1 MQLKNIQNWFASA
14 TLCAVA
20 TLSVM
25 PSAQAAQNCVAGTWQ
40 SPPNS
45 YWDSQHASMPVQAES
60 AHFQIRWPANK
71 PTLFSQQEAAT
82 ALKFFETLF
91 TWFTGPTVN
100 WPEPFCDS
108 ATKDKVQ
115 IFTDEGYPLTGSGRG
130 DRSQAMWVDQWR
142 VKDGSANKGWSRIAM
157 THEFTHTMQW
167 STRGLRNTSTGGWFW
182 ESHAQFMAYQYPDND
197 DKVGDTR
204 MTAWMPHLYGGN
216 TMYRYNNWQ
225 FWDYLKD
232 KYGFAAVNNIW
243 VKSAGQNGQ
252 DPFVVLMRNQGWS
265 VARLGDEFGQYAMKN
280 VNWDYIDAQ
289 DGFNRGAAFREAY
302 GKNTDMKDWLARLRL
317 AKMEPVDV
325 YKRRFVVS
333 KYFAPQRFGYNLVRL
348 IPDAGATSIAVNFR
362 GVVQPAMAPGAEIGS
377 SGALQPATVPNPGS
391 NWRWAV
397 VAIDKNGNSRSSP
410 MQKGVSADMSFALQ
424 AGDQEVYLVVVATPD
439 EFQSIFWDQRYHTIY
454 RYPYKVQL
462 TGAWPDGQ
470 QPGYQLAT
478 AQKYPAGHTHSNG
491 GGWVAD
497 GAKVDAT
504 AYVGPFAAVLGGSV
518 LGNARIEDYAAIWNG
533 TVKDNAV
540 VGGLS
545 QMCDAVTASG
555 SAEIRSVVACN
566 FEWWNTVITG
576 NAKLFGDLFVHL
588 GSTPATTGAYS
599 GAVYGGTLS
608 QPEMGSTK
616 NALPVEVTAPIPAGW
631 PSDVKVAKVVGV
643 GSSRCLD
650 VPGLSQT
657 NGVQT
662 TLWDC
667 NGGANQAWS
676 YTTNKELKVYG
687 SKCLDAYGLGKTNGT
702 KVVIWECTG
711 GANQKWN
718 VNANGTVTDVN
729 SGLCLDA
736 NGWGTKNGTALQLW
750 ACHGGTNQQWK
761 LN

>member
-1 MQLKNIQNWFASA
+1 
-14 TLCAVA
+14 
-20 TLSVM
+20 
-25 PSAQAAQNCVAGTWQ
+25 
-40 SPPNS
+40 
-45 YWDSQHASMPVQAES
+45 
-60 AHFQIRWPANK
+60 
-71 PTLFSQQEAAT
+71 
-82 ALKFFETLF
+82 
-91 TWFTGPTVN
+91 
-100 WPEPFCDS
+100 
-108 ATKDKVQ
+108 
-115 IFTDEGYPLTGSGRG
+115 
-130 DRSQAMWVDQWR
+130 
-142 VKDGSANKGWSRIAM
+142 
-157 THEFTHTMQW
+157 
-167 STRGLRNTSTGGWFW
+167 
-182 ESHAQFMAYQYPDND
+182 
-197 DKVGDTR
+197 
-204 MTAWMPHLYGGN
+204 
-216 TMYRYNNWQ
+216 
-225 FWDYLKD
+225 
-232 KYGFAAVNNIW
+232 
-243 VKSAGQNGQ
+243 
-252 DPFVVLMRNQGWS
+252 
-265 VARLGDEFGQYAMKN
+265 
-280 VNWDYIDAQ
+280 
-289 DGFNRGAAFREAY
+289 
-302 GKNTDMKDWLARLRL
+302 
-317 AKMEPVDV
+317 
-325 YKRRFVVS
+325 
-333 KYFAPQRFGYNLVRL
+333 
-348 IPDAGATSIAVNFR
+348 
-362 GVVQPAMAPGAEIGS
+362 
-377 SGALQPATVPNPGS
+377 
-391 NWRWAV
+391 
-397 VAIDKNGNSRSSP
+397 